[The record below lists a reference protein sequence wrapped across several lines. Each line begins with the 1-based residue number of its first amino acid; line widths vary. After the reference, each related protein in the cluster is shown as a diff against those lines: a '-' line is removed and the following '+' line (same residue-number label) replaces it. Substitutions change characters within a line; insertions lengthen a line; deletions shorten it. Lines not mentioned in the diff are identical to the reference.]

1 MIRPIDTSVA
11 GVTVKPV
18 EPEIV
23 PTVAVIVTDPWPS
36 AVASP
41 LEPDALLIAARL
53 GFEEAQ
59 VAAVVRFCVELSV

>member
-1 MIRPIDTSVA
+1 MPVATNWVVRPAAMLELAGVKPIDTSVA

-41 LEPDALLIAARL
+41 LEPD
-53 GFEEAQ
+53 
-59 VAAVVRFCVELSV
+59 